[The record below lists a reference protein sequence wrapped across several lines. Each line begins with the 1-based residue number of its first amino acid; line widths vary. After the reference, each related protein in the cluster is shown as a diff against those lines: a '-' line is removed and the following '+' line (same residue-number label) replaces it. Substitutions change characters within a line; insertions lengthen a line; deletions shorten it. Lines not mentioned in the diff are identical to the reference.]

1 MVCSNAHV
9 LPSEHMSMTVL
20 GWSKADHLLFLLIL
34 FGSSGTIIV
43 PVNPA
48 ETSTTTTTTSATTT
62 ITEIT
67 S

>member
-20 GWSKADHLLFLLIL
+20 GWSKADHLLFLFL

-43 PVNPA
+43 TVNPT
-48 ETSTTTTTTSATTT
+48 EISTTTTTISTTKT